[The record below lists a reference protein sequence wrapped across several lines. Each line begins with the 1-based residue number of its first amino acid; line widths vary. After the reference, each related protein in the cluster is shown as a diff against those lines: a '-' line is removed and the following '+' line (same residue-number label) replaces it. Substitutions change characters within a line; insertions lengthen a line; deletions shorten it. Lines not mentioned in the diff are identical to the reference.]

1 MVNDSTNINK
11 MNNRLS
17 FQITEHKKDHGVGNP
32 RPGLG
37 QAWKCGRV
45 KLVNG
50 SRLLYG
56 FFFIMQSI

>member
-1 MVNDSTNINK
+1 

-56 FFFIMQSI
+56 VFFIMQSI